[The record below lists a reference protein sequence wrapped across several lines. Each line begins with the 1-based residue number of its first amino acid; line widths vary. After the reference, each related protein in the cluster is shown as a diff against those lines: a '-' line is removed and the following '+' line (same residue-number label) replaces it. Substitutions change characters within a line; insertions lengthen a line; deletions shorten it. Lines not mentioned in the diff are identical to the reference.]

1 MVIINVHFA
10 CMTEPPR
17 WYRVARRDLPGGI
30 FRVPRETRRRRQT
43 RYLISMWLETQ
54 ETDRDRDRIK
64 MIVQIPSLL
73 ALELP
78 SEFVSANR
86 QRAMRE
92 VMEASI
98 IPARR
103 WRGTPGAAMQRK
115 ALWASTRRLSGW
127 RYPSHE

>member
-17 WYRVARRDLPGGI
+17 WYRVARRDL

-54 ETDRDRDRIK
+54 ETGWDRIK